1 MSPAHGIYN
10 MSSPT
15 MQDERRL
22 PSNICGGI
30 ESTIEN
36 ILFPQHQLEPIQ
48 IKIGP
53 NLQLN
58 LL

>member
-1 MSPAHGIYN
+1 

-15 MQDERRL
+15 MQDETRL

-48 IKIGP
+48 SKLDQTCNWTCFNIVDIET
-53 NLQLN
+53 
-58 LL
+58 